1 MIQLQK
7 KSVLYISGIIFAC
20 LLLSVLVFFLFHK
33 EPQGNELA
41 SEQQTQHTQE
51 SFRTECVTEEILE
64 TETELVTE
72 VVTESEVIL
81 EMEQQEETES
91 ETSSIVKEYFL
102 PVISITT
109 ENQQAIVEK
118 DTKIPGTFSL
128 EYKGNMEHPNIE
140 SASMT
145 IKGRGHSTWELQKK
159 PYKIKFDEKQSLF
172 GLTAAKEWVLLANH
186 ADKSLVRNKLAMDI
200 GTILNHVAFS
210 PHAYNVDVMING
222 EYMGVYTLL
231 EQIEV
236 KEGRVPGETDGVEVD
251 TDYLLEIGG
260 EAEETS
266 FGTNMFHSLLCF
278 YVEIKNPDSDVLTEE
293 QYEYVGNY
301 LVTVDSAVKSLDG
314 YEQYLDVPSVI
325 DWFLLNELSYNI
337 DGTFRRSTYLL
348 KEKGGK
354 MRIATYWDYDYA
366 FGNFWRDVEPYDEWI
381 CHGNEMTVEDEYIRE
396 NWMTY
401 LLQDPA
407 FCSQLKTR
415 WNEVKDEIYHT
426 AMATI
431 EDAQRNVSPS
441 AERNFARWTGVLGKK
456 IQYENSN
463 CAYIST
469 YEGQLEYLRAFVN
482 KRYEWMDREI
492 GAM

>member
-1 MIQLQK
+1 MVQLQK
-7 KSVLYISGIIFAC
+7 KNVIYVSGIILAC
-20 LLLSVLVFFLFHK
+20 LLLWILVFFLFHK
-33 EPQGNELA
+33 ESQGNELA

-51 SFRTECVTEEILE
+51 SFWTEYVTEEILE
-64 TETELVTE
+64 TETEIVTE
-72 VVTESEVIL
+72 VVTESEVVL
-81 EMEQQEETES
+81 ETEQQEETES
-91 ETSSIVKEYFL
+91 EIGPIVKEYFL
-102 PVISITT
+102 PVITITT
-109 ENQQAIVEK
+109 ENQRAIVEK
-118 DTKIPGTFSL
+118 DKKIPGTFSL
-128 EYKGNMEHPNIE
+128 EYKGDMEYPNIE

-200 GTILNHVAFS
+200 GTILNQVAFS

-222 EYMGVYTLL
+222 EYMGVYILL

-301 LVTVDSAVKSLDG
+301 LVTVDSAVKLLDG

-366 FGNFWRDVEPYDEWI
+366 FGN
-381 CHGNEMTVEDEYIRE
+381 
-396 NWMTY
+396 
-401 LLQDPA
+401 L
-407 FCSQLKTR
+407 
-415 WNEVKDEIYHT
+415 
-426 AMATI
+426 
-431 EDAQRNVSPS
+431 
-441 AERNFARWTGVLGKK
+441 
-456 IQYENSN
+456 
-463 CAYIST
+463 
-469 YEGQLEYLRAFVN
+469 
-482 KRYEWMDREI
+482 
-492 GAM
+492 